1 MKNEGSFKGLK
12 TKIKEIFPFEK
23 SDHSYLVFSAFLVLP
38 LISFISHQFPKR
50 IPVLK
55 SSEPQLSDGS
65 IYFSLYVNF
74 YLCYEAFYF
83 FLRFHSSHFC
93 CLDKN
98 FKTFIAHLIFG
109 QIQLPGAVLNAELL
123 QLSKTFLGFK
133 IWWIFDGE
141 ITVWTWSAE

>member
-98 FKTFIAHLIFG
+98 FKTFIAHLIFWYVMK
-109 QIQLPGAVLNAELL
+109 QF
-123 QLSKTFLGFK
+123 TFLGGVQQPVSGFWTK
-133 IWWIFDGE
+133 ILKPPDLP
-141 ITVWTWSAE
+141 